1 MKRIGQAKKQRKK
14 RKKTA
19 EKNTSNGGLARNKTA
34 QPSII
39 HVLLANTINNKR
51 IIFGYLTRDVNAMAT
66 AMEIICVGNELL
78 IGKTLNTNA
87 HWLGKQA
94 TNLGVNVKRI
104 TVVQDLVDEIANVI
118 REAIERKPQFI
129 ITTGGLGPTFDDKT
143 LEGIAKALNR
153 KLEINQKAL
162 AMVEGK
168 YVEYAR
174 KRQLPTSIELT
185 PARVKMATLPE
196 KTEPINN
203 PIGTAPGV
211 RVDVEGTVL
220 FALPGVPS
228 EMEAIFTETIVSLLK
243 QAVGD
248 RVFCEKSM
256 FVDNMME
263 SHLAPLIDK
272 VMSGNAG
279 VYIKSHPLGVENK
292 PHIEIHLT
300 VTAKNKEK
308 PAEKLL
314 KAVRQLAILVEANG
328 GKAIVEQ

>member
-1 MKRIGQAKKQRKK
+1 
-14 RKKTA
+14 
-19 EKNTSNGGLARNKTA
+19 
-34 QPSII
+34 
-39 HVLLANTINNKR
+39 
-51 IIFGYLTRDVNAMAT
+51 
-66 AMEIICVGNELL
+66 
-78 IGKTLNTNA
+78 
-87 HWLGKQA
+87 
-94 TNLGVNVKRI
+94 
-104 TVVQDLVDEIANVI
+104 
-118 REAIERKPQFI
+118 
-129 ITTGGLGPTFDDKT
+129 
-143 LEGIAKALNR
+143 
-153 KLEINQKAL
+153 
-162 AMVEGK
+162 
-168 YVEYAR
+168 
-174 KRQLPTSIELT
+174 
-185 PARVKMATLPE
+185 MATLPE

-211 RVDVEGTVL
+211 RVDVGGTVL

-228 EMEAIFTETIVSLLK
+228 EMEAIFTETIAPLLK

-256 FVDNMME
+256 FVNNMME

-272 VMSGNAG
+272 VMSGNEG